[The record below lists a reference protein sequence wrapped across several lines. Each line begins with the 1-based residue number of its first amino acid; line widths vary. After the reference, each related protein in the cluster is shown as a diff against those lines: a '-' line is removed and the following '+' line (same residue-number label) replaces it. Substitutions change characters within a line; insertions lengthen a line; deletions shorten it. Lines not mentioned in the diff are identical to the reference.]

1 MAYSSMSQQREYI
14 ESVREEVK
22 QKLLRSGFKTIRNE
36 DSFDIFQAP
45 ENTSLRL
52 NFADTNHDVES
63 VFLYAADITVDY
75 SLPDNETFSISMP
88 LENIVKIDIT
98 VNQEVDSID
107 KNFIYNQL
115 IEAGFKKVPKSK
127 KQSSNKETIE
137 LTPRKDSDIVINHVN
152 INNRVVYVTLYEYF
166 MIVEFSNQGRKFETT
181 IDYKDITS
189 FNFF

>member
-1 MAYSSMSQQREYI
+1 MSQQKEYI

>member
-1 MAYSSMSQQREYI
+1 MAYSSMSQQKEYI

-22 QKLLRSGFKTIRNE
+22 QKLLQSGFKTIRNE
-36 DSFDIFQAP
+36 DSFDIFEAP

-98 VNQEVDSID
+98 VNQKVDYID
-107 KNFIYNQL
+107 KNFIYKQL
-115 IEAGFKKVPKSK
+115 IEAGFKRVPKSK
-127 KQSSNKETIE
+127 KQTSNKETIE

-152 INNRVVYVTLYEYF
+152 INRKIVYVTLYEYF
-166 MIVEFSNQGRKFETT
+166 MVIVYSSDGNLFEAS
-181 IDYKDITS
+181 IEYNDITS

>member
-1 MAYSSMSQQREYI
+1 MAYSSMSQQKEYI

>member
-22 QKLLRSGFKTIRNE
+22 RKLLQSGFKTIRSE
-36 DSFDIFQAP
+36 DTFDIFQAP
-45 ENTSLRL
+45 ENTSLQL
-52 NFADTNHDVES
+52 NFANTNHDVDR
-63 VFLYAADITVDY
+63 VFLYATDITVVY
-75 SLPDNETFSISMP
+75 PLPDNEEFSISMP

-98 VNQEVDSID
+98 VNKKVDYVD

-115 IEAGFKKVPKSK
+115 IEGGFKKVPKSK